1 MRGERTSRRGERV
14 RAFYPGPMGP
24 TESLLGLEA
33 WTALEEANPVLRE
46 MAPDTEA
53 LLVNRAR
60 ARQVLSWSR

>member
-1 MRGERTSRRGERV
+1 
-14 RAFYPGPMGP
+14 MGA

-60 ARQVLSWSR
+60 ERAGRCWSRSEVCTSSSA